1 MFVKGKKTSFITL
14 KDHKPNFQ
22 SNPTV
27 RVLNAA
33 KNELGGISKT
43 ILNKININLRNS
55 LHQ

>member
-1 MFVKGKKTSFITL
+1 MFVKGKKNSFITL